1 MKHSHLAISLATV
14 CLVLSMIACG
24 NGESATEEP
33 VIETSAGEI
42 NFSAADLGSD
52 WSLMSDQGLDDMP
65 DMKQPHIRDA
75 NMRMF
80 GAAAISG
87 MAMSIVFTTDTIV
100 SAEKEMEGGTVQSFA
115 DDIQEQVP
123 GAALET
129 LEPPDIGD
137 EATMVGGGHPDLG
150 LNIYFVAFR
159 KANVIVLFSLIGS
172 ADSVTEETALDY
184 ARKLEAKIQ

>member
-1 MKHSHLAISLATV
+1 MKRSRLILSLAIV
-14 CLVLSMIACG
+14 CLVLSLMACG
-24 NGESATEEP
+24 AGESGIKQA
-33 VIETSAGEI
+33 VIETPAGEI
-42 NFSAADLGSD
+42 NYSAADLGSD

-65 DMKQPHIRDA
+65 EMKQAHITDA

-80 GAAAISG
+80 GAETISG
-87 MAMSIVFTTDTIV
+87 MAMSIVFTTNTIA
-100 SAEKEMEGGTVQSFA
+100 SAEKEMEGGSVQSFA
-115 DDIQEQVP
+115 DDIREQVP

-129 LEPPDIGD
+129 LESPDIGD

-150 LNIYFVAFR
+150 LNIYLVAFR

-172 ADSVTEETALDY
+172 ADSVTEETVLDY